1 MCESFPVIQ
10 IHLAN
15 DGLRHSQLK
24 PLYRDPMNIL
34 NGYLRRTETIVISEK
49 GKKNVKITESD
60 VVLLTIL
67 HLEDVLQFYV
77 CVHVLFN
84 EWLAKYLRLENVHC
98 VAESHIIHSKSSWEL
113 IFLNFMFLCASRVLH
128 EPAVSRC
135 SSSHDLSSCM

>member
-77 CVHVLFN
+77 CVQ
-84 EWLAKYLRLENVHC
+84 C
-98 VAESHIIHSKSSWEL
+98 VI
-113 IFLNFMFLCASRVLH
+113 
-128 EPAVSRC
+128 
-135 SSSHDLSSCM
+135 